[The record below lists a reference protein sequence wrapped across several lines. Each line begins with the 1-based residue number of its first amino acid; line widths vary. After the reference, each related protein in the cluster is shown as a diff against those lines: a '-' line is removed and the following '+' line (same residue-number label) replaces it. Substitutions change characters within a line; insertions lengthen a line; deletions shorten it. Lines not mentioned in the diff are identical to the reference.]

1 MLDVVGVG
9 SIVIACLV
17 LSSFAG
23 KRKKQSGL
31 ALAESEPAKVAR
43 LYLRKASD
51 VDAYWLHVQ
60 MTNGRKYCIAAP
72 WDVEATLSRLAR
84 VGLHLPAQERALFE
98 AVARA

>member
-9 SIVIACLV
+9 SVVIACLV

-31 ALAESEPAKVAR
+31 ALAEGDPGKVSR

-51 VDAYWLHVQ
+51 VEAYWLHVQ

-72 WDVEATLSRLAR
+72 WDVEATLSRLGR
-84 VGLHLPAQERALFE
+84 VGLALSTQDRALLE
-98 AVARA
+98 ASVKH